1 MDPIQLLAAAIS
13 GGLVQ
18 WVYRVIRSRYREIT
32 GQKRTYEQRINALQ
46 AALARNTL
54 LAIRA
59 GLIRMIWKKILN
71 PAKEKKPPLLGWFSC
86 FCGIIWG

>member
-46 AALARNTL
+46 AALARNTR

-59 GLIRMIWKKILN
+59 GVDPDDL
-71 PAKEKKPPLLGWFSC
+71 EKDPESG
-86 FCGIIWG
+86 

>member
-32 GQKRTYEQRINALQ
+32 GQIRTYEQRINALQ

-54 LAIRA
+54 LASRA
-59 GLIRMIWKKILN
+59 GVDPGDL
-71 PAKEKKPPLLGWFSC
+71 EKDPESG
-86 FCGIIWG
+86 

>member
-54 LAIRA
+54 LAIRT
-59 GLIRMIWKKILN
+59 GVDPDDL
-71 PAKEKKPPLLGWFSC
+71 EKDPESG
-86 FCGIIWG
+86 

>member
-54 LAIRA
+54 LAIRS
-59 GLIRMIWKKILN
+59 GVDPDDL
-71 PAKEKKPPLLGWFSC
+71 EKDPESG
-86 FCGIIWG
+86 

>member
-54 LAIRA
+54 LASRA
-59 GLIRMIWKKILN
+59 GVDPDDL
-71 PAKEKKPPLLGWFSC
+71 EKDPESG
-86 FCGIIWG
+86 

>member
-18 WVYRVIRSRYREIT
+18 WVFRVIRSRYREIT

-54 LAIRA
+54 LAIRS
-59 GLIRMIWKKILN
+59 GVDPDDL
-71 PAKEKKPPLLGWFSC
+71 EKDPESG
-86 FCGIIWG
+86 

>member
-32 GQKRTYEQRINALQ
+32 GQKRTYEQRM
-46 AALARNTL
+46 T
-54 LAIRA
+54 
-59 GLIRMIWKKILN
+59 
-71 PAKEKKPPLLGWFSC
+71 
-86 FCGIIWG
+86 

>member
-18 WVYRVIRSRYREIT
+18 WVFRVIRSRYREIT

-54 LAIRA
+54 LASRA
-59 GLIRMIWKKILN
+59 GVDPDDL
-71 PAKEKKPPLLGWFSC
+71 EKDPESG
-86 FCGIIWG
+86 